1 MYFPGAG
8 QAKDG
13 YNGQFGFTKR
23 SPDPATIRV
32 SRYPAGIRRIIDEYR
47 TGS

>member
-1 MYFPGAG
+1 MYFPGTG

-13 YNGQFGFTKR
+13 YNGQFRFTKR
-23 SPDPATIRV
+23 LQDPGTIRV

-47 TGS
+47 PGS